1 MMRILQSKPPGV
13 GVDGL
18 ERPNAAPL
26 PRWRVRLVVV
36 TLAASAVGLLGRAVY
51 LNLNQGEFLRDEGNA
66 RHVRTVRSHA
76 PRGVIRDRHGTALAI
91 STAIESIWVDPGEA
105 VRARGRWP
113 ELAAASGLDVEEVGQ
128 MLEERAERSF
138 VYLRRHV
145 EPDVADRVRALA
157 LPGVYF
163 EREFR
168 RYYPESEVAAHV
180 VGFTNIDGEGQEG
193 VEFAYDSVLRG
204 LAGKKQVIQDR
215 FGRSVEDVQN
225 VRSAQP
231 GHDVH
236 LTIDL
241 RLQSLAYRAL
251 KAAVLRHEATAGS
264 VVVVDAVTGEIHAM
278 VNQPSYNPND
288 PAKRTGPATRNR
300 AVTDVFEP
308 GSTVKPFAVMAALE
322 SGSARPETAVD
333 TSPGYLRL
341 GRNVVRDRRD
351 LGELDVAGV
360 IRLSSNVGVSRIALA
375 TPPERLWDAYVGVGF
390 GSASGSHAVGE
401 SSGILR
407 RSRRFGEFERA
418 TLSYGYGLA
427 VTALQLARAYTV
439 LANGGRRLDLRL
451 ELPAAPG
458 GGTAPGATRVMSE
471 ATART
476 MLDMLE
482 AVVDTKD
489 GTGRR
494 ARIRGYR
501 VAGKTG
507 TTRKAIDGGYAKRRY
522 LSLFAGLAP
531 VSDPKFVVAVVIDDP
546 RGKQYY
552 GGEVAA
558 PVFKTVMADALR
570 FGAVPPDSSRTPA
583 RDAATENYAL
593 AQDSRG

>member
-1 MMRILQSKPPGV
+1 MRIPQSKRPGI

-18 ERPNAAPL
+18 ERPSGSL
-26 PRWRVRLVVV
+26 PRRWRVQLVVAA
-36 TLAASAVGLLGRAVY
+36 LAASAVGLLGRAVY
-51 LNLNQGEFLRDEGNA
+51 LNLNQGDFLRDEGNA
-66 RHVRTVRSHA
+66 RHVRTVKSHA
-76 PRGVIRDRHGTALAI
+76 PRGVIRDRHGTALAM
-91 STAIESIWVDPGEA
+91 STAIESIWIDPREA
-105 VRARGRWP
+105 VRERDRWSA
-113 ELAAASGLDVEEVGQ
+113 LAAAAELDPEE
-128 MLEERAERSF
+128 LARKLDERSERSF

-145 EPDVADRVRALA
+145 EPDVAARVRALGLA
-157 LPGVYF
+157 GVYV

-168 RYYPESEVAAHV
+168 RYYPEAEAAAHV

-193 VEFAYDSVLRG
+193 VEFAYDEVLRG
-204 LAGKKQVIQDR
+204 ISGAKQVIQDR
-215 FGRSVEDVQN
+215 LGRSVEDVQN

-231 GHDVH
+231 GRDVY

-251 KAAVLRHEATAGS
+251 KAAVQRHEAEAGS
-264 VVVVDAVTGEIHAM
+264 VVVVDTRTGEIHAM

-288 PAKRTGPATRNR
+288 PAKRKGPATRNR
-300 AVTDVFEP
+300 AVTDMFEP

-322 SGSARPETAVD
+322 SGVFGPQTMVD
-333 TSPGYLRL
+333 TSPGYLKL

-375 TPPERLWDAYVGVGF
+375 TPPDRLWDAYAGVGF

-401 SSGILR
+401 SSGILK
-407 RSRRFGEFERA
+407 RSRRFGKFERA

-439 LANGGRRLDLRL
+439 FANEGERLDLRL
-451 ELPAAPG
+451 EGFDANG
-458 GGTAPGATRVMSE
+458 GGTPTAATRVMSD
-471 ATART
+471 ATARE
-476 MLDMLE
+476 MLGMLE

-507 TTRKAIDGGYAKRRY
+507 TTRKAISGGYAKRRY
-522 LSLFAGLAP
+522 LSLFTGLAP
-531 VSDPKFVVAVVIDDP
+531 VSDPRFVVAVVIDDP
-546 RGKQYY
+546 RGKKYY

-570 FGAVPPDSSRTPA
+570 LNAVPPDSSSTPP
-583 RDAATENYAL
+583 RNAATENYAL
-593 AQDSRG
+593 VQDARG

>member
-1 MMRILQSKPPGV
+1 MRILQSKRPGV

-18 ERPNAAPL
+18 DRPGASP
-26 PRWRVRLVVV
+26 PRRWRVRLVVV
-36 TLAASAVGLLGRAVY
+36 TLAASTVGLLGRAVY
-51 LNLNQGEFLRDEGNA
+51 LNLNQGEFLRDEGDA
-66 RHVRTVRSHA
+66 RHVRTVSSHA

-91 STAIESIWVDPGEA
+91 STAIESIWVDPREA
-105 VRARGRWP
+105 FRARDRWP
-113 ELAAASGLDVEEVGQ
+113 ELAAAAGLDAKEVRSK
-128 MLEERAERSF
+128 LDERADRSF

-145 EPDVADRVRALA
+145 DPDVAARVRDLSV
-157 LPGVYF
+157 PGVYF

-168 RYYPESEVAAHV
+168 RYYPEAEVAAHV
-180 VGFTNIDGEGQEG
+180 VGFTNIDGQGQEG
-193 VEFAYDSVLRG
+193 VEFAYDRVLRG
-204 LAGKKQVIQDR
+204 LAGAKQVIQDR

-225 VRSAQP
+225 VRSSRP
-231 GHDVH
+231 GRDVH

-264 VVVVDAVTGEIHAM
+264 LVVVDAVTGEIHAM

-288 PAKRTGPATRNR
+288 PAKRKGPETRNR

-308 GSTVKPFAVMAALE
+308 GSTVKPFAIMAALE
-322 SGSARPETAVD
+322 SGVARPETAVD

-407 RSRRFGEFERA
+407 RSPRFGEFERA

-439 LANGGRRLDLRL
+439 LANGGARLDLRL
-451 ELPAAPG
+451 ERSDAVGDRAEPG
-458 GGTAPGATRVMSE
+458 STRVMSE
-471 ATART
+471 ESARE
-476 MLDMLE
+476 MLAMLE

-494 ARIRGYR
+494 ARIHGYR

-522 LSLFAGLAP
+522 LSLFTGIAP
-531 VSDPKFVVAVVIDDP
+531 VSDPRFVVAVVVDDP
-546 RGKQYY
+546 RGKKYY

-570 FGAVPPDSSRTPA
+570 LNAVPPDSSRTPP
-583 RDAATENYAL
+583 RNAATENFAL

>member
-1 MMRILQSKPPGV
+1 MRIPQSKRPGI

-18 ERPNAAPL
+18 ERPSASL
-26 PRWRVRLVVV
+26 PRRWRVQLVVAA
-36 TLAASAVGLLGRAVY
+36 LAASAVGLLGRAVY
-51 LNLNQGEFLRDEGNA
+51 LNLNQGEFLRNEGDA
-66 RHVRTVRSHA
+66 RHVRTVTSHA
-76 PRGVIRDRHGTALAI
+76 PRGVVRDRHGTALAM
-91 STAIESIWVDPGEA
+91 STAIESIWIDPREA
-105 VRARGRWP
+105 VRERDRWP
-113 ELAAASGLDVEEVGQ
+113 ELAAAAELDSEELVRK
-128 MLEERAERSF
+128 LDERSERSF
-138 VYLRRHV
+138 VYLRRHA
-145 EPDVADRVRALA
+145 EPDVAARVRALG
-157 LPGVYF
+157 LPGVYI

-168 RYYPESEVAAHV
+168 RYYPEAEVAAHV
-180 VGFTNIDGEGQEG
+180 VGFTNIEGAGQEG
-193 VEFAYDSVLRG
+193 VEFAYDEVLRG
-204 LAGKKQVIQDR
+204 LSGAKQVIQDR

-231 GHDVH
+231 GRDVH
-236 LTIDL
+236 LTLDL

-251 KAAVLRHEATAGS
+251 KAAVQRHEAQAGS
-264 VVVVDAVTGEIHAM
+264 VVVVDARTGEIHAI

-288 PAKRTGPATRNR
+288 PAKRKGPATRNR
-300 AVTDVFEP
+300 AVTDMFEP

-322 SGSARPETAVD
+322 SGVFGPQTMVD
-333 TSPGYLRL
+333 TSPGYLKL
-341 GRNVVRDRRD
+341 GRNMVRDRRD

-375 TPPERLWDAYVGVGF
+375 TPPEQLWDAYAGVGF

-401 SSGILR
+401 SSGILK

-439 LANGGRRLDLRL
+439 FANGGERLDLRL
-451 ELPAAPG
+451 EGFDANG
-458 GGTAPGATRVMSE
+458 GGAPPAATRVMSD
-471 ATART
+471 ATARE

-507 TTRKAIDGGYAKRRY
+507 TTRKAISGGYAKRRY
-522 LSLFAGLAP
+522 LSLFTGLAP
-531 VSDPKFVVAVVIDDP
+531 VSDPRFVVAVVIDDP
-546 RGKQYY
+546 RGKKYY

-570 FGAVPPDSSRTPA
+570 LNAVPPDSSSTPP
-583 RDAATENYAL
+583 RNAATENYAL
-593 AQDSRG
+593 VQDSRG

>member
-1 MMRILQSKPPGV
+1 MRILQSKRPGV

-18 ERPNAAPL
+18 ERPSVASPR
-26 PRWRVRLVVV
+26 RWRVRLVVV
-36 TLAASAVGLLGRAVY
+36 TLAASTVGLLGRAVY
-51 LNLNQGEFLRDEGNA
+51 LNLNQGEFLRDEGDA
-66 RHVRTVRSHA
+66 RHVRTVSSHA

-91 STAIESIWVDPGEA
+91 STAIESIWIDPHDA

-113 ELAAASGLDVEEVGQ
+113 ELAVAAGLDPAEVERK
-128 MLEERAERSF
+128 LKERADRSF

-145 EPDVADRVRALA
+145 EPDVAARVRDLA
-157 LPGVYF
+157 VPGVYF

-168 RYYPESEVAAHV
+168 RYYPEAEVAAHV

-204 LAGKKQVIQDR
+204 QSGAKQVIQDR
-215 FGRSVEDVQN
+215 LGRSVEDVQN
-225 VRSAQP
+225 VRSPRP
-231 GHDVH
+231 GRDVH

-251 KAAVLRHEATAGS
+251 KAAVLRHEASAGS
-264 VVVVDAVTGEIHAM
+264 LVVVSTETGEIHAM

-288 PAKRTGPATRNR
+288 PGKRKGPATRNR

-308 GSTVKPFAVMAALE
+308 GSTAKPFAIMAALE
-322 SGSARPETAVD
+322 SGVARPETAVD

-407 RSRRFGEFERA
+407 RSRRFGDFERA

-427 VTALQLARAYTV
+427 VTALQLARAYTI
-439 LANGGRRLDLRL
+439 LANGGKRLELRL
-451 ELPAAPG
+451 ERSDAQGEGAS
-458 GGTAPGATRVMSE
+458 PGATRVTSE
-471 ATART
+471 ATARE
-476 MLDMLE
+476 LLGMLE
-482 AVVDTKD
+482 AVVDEKD

-507 TTRKAIDGGYAKRRY
+507 TTRKAIEGGYAKRRY
-522 LSLFAGLAP
+522 LSLFTGIAP
-531 VSDPKFVVAVVIDDP
+531 VSDPRFVVAVVIDDP

-558 PVFKTVMADALR
+558 PVFRTVMADALR
-570 FGAVPPDSSRTPA
+570 LNAVPPDSSRTPP
-583 RDAATENYAL
+583 RNAATENFAL

>member
-1 MMRILQSKPPGV
+1 MMRILQSKLPGV

-18 ERPNAAPL
+18 ERPSAAPRE
-26 PRWRVRLVVV
+26 RWRVRLVVV
-36 TLAASAVGLLGRAVY
+36 TLAASTVGLLGRAVY

-66 RHVRTVRSHA
+66 RHVRTVSSHA
-76 PRGVIRDRHGTALAI
+76 PRGVIRDRQGTALAM
-91 STAIESIWVDPGEA
+91 STAIESIWIDPREA
-105 VRARGRWP
+105 VRARDRWP
-113 ELAAASGLDVEEVGQ
+113 ALAAATGLDADGVRRR
-128 MLEERAERSF
+128 LNERAERSF

-145 EPDVADRVRALA
+145 EPDVAARVRALA

-168 RYYPESEVAAHV
+168 RYYPEAEVAAHV
-180 VGFTNIDGEGQEG
+180 VGFTDIDGAGQEG
-193 VEFAYDSVLRG
+193 VEYAYDSALRG
-204 LAGKKQVIQDR
+204 HAGAKQVIQDR
-215 FGRSVEDVQN
+215 LGRSVEDVQN
-225 VRSAQP
+225 VRSSRP
-231 GHDVH
+231 GRDVY

-251 KAAVLRHEATAGS
+251 KAAVLRHEASAGS
-264 VVVVDAVTGEIHAM
+264 LVVVNAVTGEIHAM

-288 PAKRTGPATRNR
+288 PAKRKGPATRNR

-308 GSTVKPFAVMAALE
+308 GSTVKPFAIMAALE
-322 SGSARPETAVD
+322 SGVARPETAVD

-401 SSGILR
+401 SAGILR

-439 LANGGRRLDLRL
+439 LANGGKLVELRL
-451 ELPAAPG
+451 ERSGAQGGANAPP
-458 GGTAPGATRVMSE
+458 TTRVMSE
-471 ATART
+471 ATARE
-476 MLDMLE
+476 MLRMLE
-482 AVVDTKD
+482 AVVDTRD

-522 LSLFAGLAP
+522 LSLFTGIAP
-531 VSDPKFVVAVVIDDP
+531 VSDPEFVVAVVIDDP
-546 RGKQYY
+546 RGEQYY

-570 FGAVPPDSSRTPA
+570 LNAVPPDSSRTPP
-583 RDAATENYAL
+583 RNAATENYAM
-593 AQDSRG
+593 AQDARG

>member
-1 MMRILQSKPPGV
+1 MRIPQSKRPGI

-18 ERPNAAPL
+18 ERPSGSL
-26 PRWRVRLVVV
+26 PRRWRVQLVVAA
-36 TLAASAVGLLGRAVY
+36 LAASAVGLLGRAVY
-51 LNLNQGEFLRDEGNA
+51 LNLNQGDFLRDEGNA
-66 RHVRTVRSHA
+66 RHVRTVKSHA
-76 PRGVIRDRHGTALAI
+76 PRGVIRDRHGTALAM
-91 STAIESIWVDPGEA
+91 STAIESIWIDPREA
-105 VRARGRWP
+105 VRERDRWF
-113 ELAAASGLDVEEVGQ
+113 ELAAAAELDPEE
-128 MLEERAERSF
+128 LARKLDERSERSF

-145 EPDVADRVRALA
+145 EPDVAARVRALGLA
-157 LPGVYF
+157 GVYV

-168 RYYPESEVAAHV
+168 RYYPEAEAAAHV

-193 VEFAYDSVLRG
+193 VEFAYDEVLRG
-204 LAGKKQVIQDR
+204 ISGAKQVIQDR
-215 FGRSVEDVQN
+215 LGRSVEDVQN

-231 GHDVH
+231 GRDVH

-251 KAAVLRHEATAGS
+251 KAAVQRHEAEAGS
-264 VVVVDAVTGEIHAM
+264 VVVVDTRTGEIHAM

-288 PAKRTGPATRNR
+288 PAKRKGPATRNR
-300 AVTDVFEP
+300 AVTDMFEP

-322 SGSARPETAVD
+322 SGMFGPQTMVD
-333 TSPGYLRL
+333 TSPGYLKL

-375 TPPERLWDAYVGVGF
+375 TPPDRLWDAYAGVGF

-401 SSGILR
+401 SSGILK

-439 LANGGRRLDLRL
+439 FANGGERIDLRL
-451 ELPAAPG
+451 EGFDANG
-458 GGTAPGATRVMSE
+458 GGTPTATRVMSD
-471 ATART
+471 ATARE

-507 TTRKAIDGGYAKRRY
+507 TTRKAISGGYAKRRY
-522 LSLFAGLAP
+522 LSLFTGLAP
-531 VSDPKFVVAVVIDDP
+531 VSDPRFVVAVVIDDP
-546 RGKQYY
+546 RGKSYY

-570 FGAVPPDSSRTPA
+570 LNAIPPDSSSTPP
-583 RDAATENYAL
+583 RNAATENYAL
-593 AQDSRG
+593 VQDARG

>member
-1 MMRILQSKPPGV
+1 MRIIQSKRPGV

-18 ERPNAAPL
+18 ERPGASP
-26 PRWRVRLVVV
+26 PRRWRVRLVVV
-36 TLAASAVGLLGRAVY
+36 TLAASTVGLLGRAVY
-51 LNLNQGEFLRDEGNA
+51 LNLNQGDFLRDEGDA
-66 RHVRTVRSHA
+66 RHVRTVSSHA

-91 STAIESIWVDPGEA
+91 STAIESIWVDPRE
-105 VRARGRWP
+105 VFRARDRWP
-113 ELAAASGLDVEEVGQ
+113 ELAAAAGLDAKEVRSK
-128 MLEERAERSF
+128 LDERADRSF

-145 EPDVADRVRALA
+145 EPDVAARVRGLSV
-157 LPGVYF
+157 PGVYF

-168 RYYPESEVAAHV
+168 RYYPEAEVAAHV
-180 VGFTNIDGEGQEG
+180 VGFTNIDGQGQEG
-193 VEFAYDSVLRG
+193 VEFAYDRVLRG
-204 LAGKKQVIQDR
+204 RAGAKQVIQDR

-225 VRSAQP
+225 VRSSRP
-231 GHDVH
+231 GRDVH

-264 VVVVDAVTGEIHAM
+264 LVVVDAVTGEIHAM

-288 PAKRTGPATRNR
+288 PAKRRGPETRNR

-308 GSTVKPFAVMAALE
+308 GSTVKPFAIMAALE
-322 SGSARPETAVD
+322 SGVARPETAVD

-407 RSRRFGEFERA
+407 RSRRFGDFERA

-439 LANGGRRLDLRL
+439 LANEGARLDLRL
-451 ELPAAPG
+451 EGSDAVGDRAEPG
-458 GGTAPGATRVMSE
+458 STRVMSE
-471 ATART
+471 ETARE
-476 MLDMLE
+476 MLAMLE

-507 TTRKAIDGGYAKRRY
+507 TTRKAIDGGYAERRY
-522 LSLFAGLAP
+522 LSLFTGIAP
-531 VSDPKFVVAVVIDDP
+531 VSDPRFVVAVVIDDP
-546 RGKQYY
+546 RGKKYY

-570 FGAVPPDSSRTPA
+570 LNAVPPDSSRTPP
-583 RDAATENYAL
+583 RNAATENFAL

>member
-1 MMRILQSKPPGV
+1 MRILQSKRPGV

-18 ERPNAAPL
+18 DRAPGPL
-26 PRWRVRLVVV
+26 PRRWRVSLVIAA
-36 TLAASAVGLLGRAVY
+36 LAVGAAGLLGRAVY
-51 LNLNQGEFLRDEGNA
+51 LNLNQGEFLRNEGDA
-66 RHVRTVRSHA
+66 RHVRTVSTHA
-76 PRGVIRDRHGTALAI
+76 PRGVVRDRHGTALAM
-91 STAIESIWVDPGEA
+91 STAIESIWVDPREA
-105 VRARGRWP
+105 VRDRARWP
-113 ELAAASGLDVEEVGQ
+113 ELAAASGLDPAEVAKK
-128 MLEERAERSF
+128 LDERAERSF

-145 EPDVADRVRALA
+145 EPDVAARVRALRI
-157 LPGVYF
+157 PGVYF

-168 RYYPESEVAAHV
+168 RYYPEAEVAAHV

-193 VEFAYDSVLRG
+193 VEFAFDEVLRG
-204 LAGKKQVIQDR
+204 QAGAKQVIQDR
-215 FGRSVEDVQN
+215 LGRSVEDVQN
-225 VRSAQP
+225 VRSARP
-231 GHDVH
+231 GGDVH

-251 KAAVLRHEATAGS
+251 KAAVLRHEANAGS
-264 VVVVDAVTGEIHAM
+264 VVVLDARTGEIHAM
-278 VNQPSYNPND
+278 VNQPSYNPNN
-288 PAKRTGPATRNR
+288 PAKRQGPATRNR

-322 SGSARPETAVD
+322 AGVARPQTVVD
-333 TSPGYLRL
+333 TSPGVLRL

-375 TPPERLWDAYVGVGF
+375 IPPDRLWDAYSGVGF
-390 GSASGSHAVGE
+390 GRASGSHAVGE

-439 LANGGRRLDLRL
+439 FANGGERLDLQLVRFGSL
-451 ELPAAPG
+451 GRPVAPA
-458 GGTAPGATRVMSE
+458 ATRVMST
-471 ATART
+471 ATAREV
-476 MLDMLE
+476 LSMLE
-482 AVVDTKD
+482 AVVETRD

-494 ARIRGYR
+494 ARVRGYR

-507 TTRKAIDGGYAKRRY
+507 TTRKAIAGGYAERRY
-522 LSLFAGLAP
+522 MALFTGIAP
-531 VSDPKFVVAVVIDDP
+531 VSDPRFVVSVVIDDP
-546 RGKQYY
+546 RGKMYY

-558 PVFKTVMADALR
+558 PVFRTVMADALR
-570 FGAVPPDSSRTPA
+570 LNAVPPDSSRTPP
-583 RDAATENYAL
+583 RNAASENYAL
-593 AQDSRG
+593 VQDSRG